1 MSKTIDKAQYV
12 RRIATEDIALIMAE
26 LHSIIICDPKRGKHV
41 DGDAV
46 GALETLGELSVAIRV
61 WADAQ
66 KKLEASDRIED
77 RLQSVATDSVT
88 PQMKAAALKSIMP
101 LA

>member
-61 WADAQ
+61 WAEAQ
-66 KKLEASDRIED
+66 KKIEKASQLPVIRHEAS
-77 RLQSVATDSVT
+77 SVT

>member
-26 LHSIIICDPKRGKHV
+26 LHSIIVFDPKRGKHV

-66 KKLEASDRIED
+66 KKIEKASQLPVIRHEAS
-77 RLQSVATDSVT
+77 SVT